1 MIFFS
6 NRDLGLTNSKL
17 NTALRSKGT
26 AWALARLKGK
36 IWQRRE
42 PLGGWRL

>member
-26 AWALARLKGK
+26 DWALGFVTF
-36 IWQRRE
+36 RRN
-42 PLGGWRL
+42 RNFAAKK